1 MEETEWGSEPEYFG
15 PRHYYRE
22 SILLNQINKKLK
34 KGLILDAGFGN
45 GSLSLRLSKG
55 KYKIVGIDLS
65 QKFIEYTSKKIQS
78 PNIKLER
85 GDITNLNFKNNT
97 FDGIICS
104 EVLELIEDD
113 GTAIKEFHR
122 TLNENGK
129 LFLSVPANPKLWDKS
144 DEWAGHKR
152 RYTKERL
159 MELLKMNGFK
169 IIDIHYWGF
178 PLTRFYHRQIY
189 LKTLKNEKLK
199 NIKIKKHS
207 KYLANIFKVDN
218 LFNKLPWGI
227 GLIVVAQK

>member
-85 GDITNLNFKNNT
+85 GDITNLNFKNQ
-97 FDGIICS
+97 IIIHTYLDS
-104 EVLELIEDD
+104 KV
-113 GTAIKEFHR
+113 HH
-122 TLNENGK
+122 
-129 LFLSVPANPKLWDKS
+129 PK
-144 DEWAGHKR
+144 
-152 RYTKERL
+152 
-159 MELLKMNGFK
+159 
-169 IIDIHYWGF
+169 
-178 PLTRFYHRQIY
+178 
-189 LKTLKNEKLK
+189 
-199 NIKIKKHS
+199 
-207 KYLANIFKVDN
+207 
-218 LFNKLPWGI
+218 
-227 GLIVVAQK
+227 